1 MAELAEYSDGGVIF
15 YAGNELDARIQAHRA
30 QGKRVA
36 FWREGQLVLADGKHE
51 TEVLSMQRPAVARL
65 LKEGKL
71 DAGNILVA
79 ACVAWALDIPA
90 DLIRAG
96 VKSYGQNPSSF

>member
-1 MAELAEYSDGGVIF
+1 MLAQAAGEIKGGTDIYALAKDFGVPAAIIMFVLAEG
-15 YAGNELDARIQAHRA
+15 RQ
-30 QGKRVA
+30 
-36 FWREGQLVLADGKHE
+36 E
-51 TEVLSMQRPAVARL
+51 TEVLSAQRPAVAKL

-71 DAGNILVA
+71 VASDILVA

-96 VKSYGQNPSSF
+96 VKSYGQSPSSF